1 MRKLQELLRLYLQNR
16 ALYKKLSL
24 ALGLQSGVN
33 GMYPQCVHCRYYDPF
48 NFEGIGG
55 KCSLNGKFFFKKS
68 PLTHFEGT
76 CRGVF
81 GTGAPLNSAIV
92 RPNICLNEITD
103 NGMKV

>member
-33 GMYPQCVHCRYYDPF
+33 GMYYDPF